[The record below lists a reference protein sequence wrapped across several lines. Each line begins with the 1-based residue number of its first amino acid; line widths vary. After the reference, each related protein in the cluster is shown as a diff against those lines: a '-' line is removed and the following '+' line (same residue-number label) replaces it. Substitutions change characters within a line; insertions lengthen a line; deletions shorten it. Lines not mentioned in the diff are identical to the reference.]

1 MFNHTTLNQNLPK
14 LKRVTQPNGVRTYE
28 TPTGEKYPSVTT
40 VTGLLK
46 KDIILEWRKRVGEQ
60 EANKISSTAARRG
73 TRIHTLCE
81 KYLSNE
87 EIDPTIFDSQNWN
100 ELKVYLD
107 KINNIH
113 ILEQPVFSHYLEVAG
128 TVDCIAEYN
137 GKLAVIDFKTS
148 KRNKTK
154 DDIHDYFMQCSA
166 YAVAYEE
173 MTGIP
178 VPNILI
184 LISTDEHGV
193 LPFAEK
199 RNAWVPGFIELRK
212 KYKELY
218 KI

>member
-1 MFNHTTLNQNLPK
+1 MFIHKDTNPLPK
-14 LKRVTQPNGVRTYE
+14 LQRVTQPNGVRTYE
-28 TPTGEKYPSVTT
+28 TPTGERYPSVTT

-46 KDIILEWRKRVGEQ
+46 KDVILEWRKRVGNE
-60 EANKISSTAARRG
+60 EANKISSAAARRG

-81 KYLSNE
+81 KYLNNE
-87 EIDPTIFDSQNWN
+87 VVQPNLVDHHNWN
-100 ELKVYLD
+100 ELKEYLD
-107 KINNIH
+107 RINNIH
-113 ILEQPVFSHYLEVAG
+113 VLEQPLFSHHLKVAG

-193 LPFAEK
+193 LVFPEK
-199 RNAWVPGFIELRK
+199 RNEWIADFIKLRAE
-212 KYKELY
+212 YKAAY
-218 KI
+218 NI

>member
-1 MFNHTTLNQNLPK
+1 MFTHIDQSNLPK
-14 LKRVTQPNGVRTYE
+14 LKRVTNENGSRLYE

-46 KDIILEWRKRVGEQ
+46 KDIILAWRKRVGDQ

-87 EIDPTIFDSQNWN
+87 EVVPSMFDSQNWN
-100 ELKVYLD
+100 DIKEYLD
-107 KINNIH
+107 NIDNIH
-113 ILEQPVFSHYLEVAG
+113 ALETPLFSHHLQVAG
-128 TVDCIAEYN
+128 TVDCIAEYK

-154 DDIHDYFMQCSA
+154 EDIHDYFMQCSA
-166 YAVAYEE
+166 YSVAYEE

-184 LISTDEHGV
+184 LISTDEYGV
-193 LPFAEK
+193 LPFTEK
-199 RNAWVPGFIELRK
+199 RDAWISEFIKLRG
-212 KYKELY
+212 KYREIH

>member
-1 MFNHTTLNQNLPK
+1 MFLHIDQTPLPK
-14 LKRVTQPNGVRTYE
+14 LQRVTQPNGVRTYE
-28 TPTGEKYPSVTT
+28 TPTGERYPSVTT

-46 KDIILEWRKRVGEQ
+46 KDVILEWRKRVGNE
-60 EANKISSTAARRG
+60 EANKISSAAARRG

-87 EIDPTIFDSQNWN
+87 VVQPNLVDHHNWN
-100 ELKVYLD
+100 ELKEYLD
-107 KINNIH
+107 RINNIH
-113 ILEQPVFSHYLEVAG
+113 VLEQPLFSHHLEVAG

-193 LPFAEK
+193 LVFPEK
-199 RNAWVPGFIELRK
+199 RNEWIADFIKLRTE
-212 KYKELY
+212 YKTLY
-218 KI
+218 NI

>member
-1 MFNHTTLNQNLPK
+1 MFNHTTLNQDLPK

-81 KYLSNE
+81 KYLNNE
-87 EIDPTIFDSQNWN
+87 KIDPTIFDSQNWN

>member
-1 MFNHTTLNQNLPK
+1 MFIHKDTNPLPK
-14 LKRVTQPNGVRTYE
+14 LQRVTQPNGVRTYE
-28 TPTGEKYPSVTT
+28 TPTGERYPSVTT

-46 KDIILEWRKRVGEQ
+46 KDVILEWRKRVGNE
-60 EANKISSTAARRG
+60 EANKISSAAARRG

-81 KYLSNE
+81 KYLNNE
-87 EIDPTIFDSQNWN
+87 VVQPNLVDHHNWN
-100 ELKVYLD
+100 ELKEYLD
-107 KINNIH
+107 RINNIH
-113 ILEQPVFSHYLEVAG
+113 VLEQSLFSHHLEVAG

-193 LPFAEK
+193 LVFPEK
-199 RNAWVPGFIELRK
+199 RNEWIADFIKLRAE
-212 KYKELY
+212 YKAAY
-218 KI
+218 NI

>member
-1 MFNHTTLNQNLPK
+1 MFLHIDQTPLPK
-14 LKRVTQPNGVRTYE
+14 LQRVTQPNGVRTYE
-28 TPTGEKYPSVTT
+28 TPTGERYPSVTT

-46 KDIILEWRKRVGEQ
+46 KDVILEWRKRVGNE
-60 EANKISSTAARRG
+60 EANKISSAAARRG

-87 EIDPTIFDSQNWN
+87 VVQPNLVDHHNWN
-100 ELKVYLD
+100 ELKEYLD
-107 KINNIH
+107 RINNIH
-113 ILEQPVFSHYLEVAG
+113 VLEQPLFSHHLEVAG

-193 LPFAEK
+193 LVFPEK
-199 RNAWVPGFIELRK
+199 RNEWIADFVKLRAE
-212 KYKELY
+212 YKAVY
-218 KI
+218 NI

>member
-1 MFNHTTLNQNLPK
+1 MFIHKDTNPLPK
-14 LKRVTQPNGVRTYE
+14 LQRVTQPNGVRTYE
-28 TPTGEKYPSVTT
+28 TPTGERYPSVTT

-46 KDIILEWRKRVGEQ
+46 KDVILEWRKRVGNE
-60 EANKISSTAARRG
+60 EANKISSAAARRG

-81 KYLSNE
+81 KYLNNE
-87 EIDPTIFDSQNWN
+87 VVQPNLVDHHNWN
-100 ELKVYLD
+100 ELKEYLD
-107 KINNIH
+107 RINNIH
-113 ILEQPVFSHYLEVAG
+113 VLEQPLFSHHLEVAG

-193 LPFAEK
+193 LVFPEK
-199 RNAWVPGFIELRK
+199 RNEWIADFIKLRAE
-212 KYKELY
+212 YKAAY
-218 KI
+218 NI